1 MDAQPKK
8 KRCFCSNVKIS
19 IGLQNGTLLAWESF
33 LQDAADGFR
42 MYWPWPQISD
52 IESGSK
58 EPAPVTFDGEL
69 V

>member
-1 MDAQPKK
+1 M
-8 KRCFCSNVKIS
+8 
-19 IGLQNGTLLAWESF
+19 GLSWRGSRF
-33 LQDAADGFR
+33 FQDAADGFR